1 MSSDRLGVIG
11 VGYVGLV
18 TAACFAQSGFEVT
31 CLDIDEAKL
40 ARLRAGET
48 PIHEPGMREVLA
60 GSRERLR
67 FTSSAAELFERADI
81 AFVCVDTPPSAS
93 GDADLSR
100 VESVLEAIPAGTA
113 EAVLVMKST
122 VPPGTGARLRRAL
135 DARGLMGVAYASN
148 PEFLREGSAIKDFL
162 QPDRVVVGADE
173 LAVGERVASLYRAF
187 GGSELITDVTS
198 AEMIKHASNAFL
210 ATKIS
215 FINEIANVCEEV
227 GANVDEVARGMGLDA
242 RIGSSFLRPGLGFG
256 GSCFPKDV
264 AALKQLAGNSGYH
277 FQLLSAVI
285 EVNELQKR
293 RVIGKLEK
301 HLGKLRG
308 KKIAL
313 LGLAFKPNTDDL
325 REAPSL
331 VLASRLLAEGAEVRV
346 WDPVADAR
354 RLLQGVTFCESMLDA
369 VSGADAA
376 VVVTEWDELRELAS
390 DDVRQAMSRPL
401 IIDGRNLLDP
411 EQARGAGFVYE
422 GIGRAASPLAALPET
437 EEPERQT
444 AP

>member
-1 MSSDRLGVIG
+1 MTPERLGVIG

-18 TAACFAQSGFEVT
+18 TAACFAHAGHDVV

-40 ARLRAGET
+40 DRLRAGQS
-48 PIHEPGMREVLA
+48 PIHEPGVEDLLTDGRRRMT
-60 GSRERLR
+60 
-67 FTSSAAELFERADI
+67 FTSSATELFERADI

-100 VESVLEAIPAGTA
+100 VEAVIAAIPAGTTD
-113 EAVLVMKST
+113 AVLVMKST
-122 VPPGTGARLRRAL
+122 VPPGTGARLRRTL
-135 DARGLMGVAYASN
+135 DERGLNGVGYASN
-148 PEFLREGSAIKDFL
+148 PEFLREGSAIHDF
-162 QPDRVVVGADE
+162 QHPDRVVVGAGE
-173 LAVGERVASLYRAF
+173 AAVGERIAALYRAF

-227 GANVDEVARGMGLDA
+227 GANVDLVARGMGLDA

-293 RVIGKLEK
+293 RAVAKLK
-301 HLGKLRG
+301 RHLGSLRDRR
-308 KKIAL
+308 IAL
-313 LGLAFKPNTDDL
+313 WGLAFKPDTDDM
-325 REAPSL
+325 REASSV
-331 VLASRLLAEGAEVRV
+331 VLAARLIAEGAHVAGY
-346 WDPVADAR
+346 DPIVSHAQAAALLPRGIELNESALEAAR
-354 RLLQGVTFCESMLDA
+354 
-369 VSGADAA
+369 GADA
-376 VVVTEWDELRELAS
+376 VVIVTEWPEFATPFTDGSLLPVMRT
-390 DDVRQAMSRPL
+390 PL
-401 IIDGRNLLDP
+401 VIDGRNLLDP
-411 EQARGAGFVYE
+411 EAARAAGFIYE
-422 GIGRAASPLAALPET
+422 GVGRGE
-437 EEPERQT
+437 
-444 AP
+444 